1 MKHLAIPLKQH
12 ERCYE
17 GGEIKHRH
25 KHSGDNS
32 QHISASPFSFFV
44 LYETKNEN

>member
-17 GGEIKHRH
+17 GGEIKQRN

-32 QHISASPFSFFV
+32 HGISASPVSFFV
-44 LYETKNEN
+44 LYDTKNEN